1 MVEYMA
7 LLDKIYEYFER
18 KSDLHVLFIFDKME
32 ERVPELEGAEW
43 KEGFHYEIFDGGA
56 FRAKYNLEHDW
67 KDLKV
72 VLLVKDY
79 SPYDEKSRLDF
90 PLLDVLASNMEFKN
104 DSAELYMQE
113 HGIK

>member
-1 MVEYMA
+1 MA

-43 KEGFHYEIFDGGA
+43 KDGFHYEIFDGGA
-56 FRAKYNLEHDW
+56 FRVKYNLEHDW

-90 PLLDVLASNMEFKN
+90 PCWTCWHQHGFKN
-104 DSAELYMQE
+104 DSAELYMQNMASSMT
-113 HGIK
+113 